1 MRQWQVQEAKAKLS
15 ELLEAVVQRGPQE
28 ITYHGRSAAVVISRA
43 QYDQMAC
50 SQESLVTFVQRSPL
64 AGIEELDLSRSKVR
78 SRRSVSL

>member
-15 ELLEAVVQRGPQE
+15 ELLEAVAQRGPQE
-28 ITYHGRSAAVVISRA
+28 ITHHGRSAAVVISRA